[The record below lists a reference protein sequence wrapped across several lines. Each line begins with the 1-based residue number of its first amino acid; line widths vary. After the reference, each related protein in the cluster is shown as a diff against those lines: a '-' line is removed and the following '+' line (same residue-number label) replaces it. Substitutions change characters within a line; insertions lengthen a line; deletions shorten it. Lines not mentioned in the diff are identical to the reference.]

1 MQRFFN
7 SLHSILAIDGIIF
20 IFCALGIYHTVLKID
35 LPIKFKSSGSVLVI
49 KEVYGNNTGLQAGD
63 TVVSI
68 DNYKFSSEEEI
79 EVYLDGIHQSQSIK
93 INYFK
98 SGLPEEIWLKP
109 IKFYSTFYIII
120 DSVTGFLF
128 FLFGIFVLIKKPT
141 EESARLFH
149 WVTIG
154 TAVIVTTTW
163 GNYAFGHIG
172 VGYVLRFLFSIAYTL
187 SPVFFFHF
195 ALIFPSKK
203 TIKNKSV
210 LYILYFIAGLLG
222 ISSYC
227 VFLYMSSHITLS
239 TIQLYLTFF
248 NVCRFLIVA
257 CIISGLIVF
266 LHSYETTR
274 EESEKKKLRWV
285 LLGLIIGP
293 LGFALLWVVP
303 QAFTSYGLIPEEI
316 ILVMMLTVPVTFS
329 IAILRY
335 HLLDIDLIIKRSVIY
350 FAVIGGLLLVYIA
363 LIFVVTNLVKN
374 INDYTISSVS
384 AIIIAL
390 LFQPAKNKV
399 QKIVD
404 RKFFRV
410 QYDFREALKKFFNEV
425 KGCNTKKMLT
435 TKIVEQVNN
444 LLPVTKIGFFD
455 FDPIRSRITLI
466 AHKNFDL
473 LEGRSVYL
481 NQTELK
487 SELNLPVALPDKVEA
502 SVALEIADN
511 RVFRRWGIAL
521 VLPIKSTNAG
531 LLGFLVLG
539 EIKSGQKFSMVD
551 VDLLLEVSLQAG
563 FALERIIIQEE
574 LIQEQLIK
582 EKLEELNRLKSFFIS
597 SVSHELKTPLT
608 SIKMFSELLQLKKN
622 YTAEE
627 SEEYLDIIIG
637 ECDRLGR
644 LIEDVLDL
652 SKIERNVKKYHFSE
666 IDIKALLS
674 QALKLMSYQ
683 LKMEKCTIEKNIC
696 QEEFSITGDKDSV
709 MSAIIN
715 ILSNG
720 LKFSIEP
727 KRIIISLYKENG
739 YIALKFENNGPA
751 ISEDEICFITEPY
764 FRSEETKRKNIP
776 GSGIGLALVQ
786 QIMNAHRGKLEI
798 QNNPSGGCSFKLNF
812 LLEEKDETNLNN

>member
-7 SLHSILAIDGIIF
+7 SLHSILAIDGIIL

-49 KEVYGNNTGLQAGD
+49 KEVYRNNSVLQAGD
-63 TVVSI
+63 TVISI
-68 DNYKFSSEEEI
+68 DNYKFLSEEEI

-98 SGLPEEIWLKP
+98 SGLPLEIRLKP
-109 IKFYSTFYIII
+109 IKFYSAFYIII

-128 FLFGIFVLIKKPT
+128 FLFGIFVLIKKPA

-163 GNYAFGHIG
+163 GNYAFTHIG
-172 VGYVLRFLFSIAYTL
+172 LGYVLRFLFSIAYTL
-187 SPVFFFHF
+187 SPVFFLHF
-195 ALIFPSKK
+195 ALVFPHKK
-203 TIKNKSV
+203 TIVNKNF
-210 LYILYFIAGLLG
+210 LYASYLTAGLLG
-222 ISSYC
+222 VSSFA
-227 VFLYMSSHITLS
+227 VFLFSTSYITLRS
-239 TIQLYLTFF
+239 IQLYLTFF
-248 NVCRFLIVA
+248 NYCRFLTVA

-266 LHSYETTR
+266 FHSYKTTR

-293 LGFALLWVVP
+293 LGFALLWVIP
-303 QAFTSYGLIPEEI
+303 QAFTSYGLIPEEFV
-316 ILVMMLTVPVTFS
+316 LVLMLTVPVTFS

-363 LIFVVTNLVKN
+363 LIFVVTNLVQN
-374 INDYTISSVS
+374 INEYTISTVS

-425 KGCNTKKMLT
+425 KDSNTKKMLT
-435 TKIVEQVNN
+435 TKIVEQIIN

-455 FDPIRSRITLI
+455 FDLIKSRITLV
-466 AHKNFDL
+466 AHNNFDL
-473 LEGRSVYL
+473 LEGRSIYL
-481 NQTELK
+481 NQKELK
-487 SELNLPVALPDKVEA
+487 SELNLPVALPDKVDS
-502 SVALEIADN
+502 SVILEIADN

-539 EIKSGQKFSMVD
+539 EIKSGQKFSVVD

-563 FALERIIIQEE
+563 FALERIIIQEK

-582 EKLEELNRLKSFFIS
+582 EKFEELNRLKSFFIS

-608 SIKMFSELLQLKKN
+608 SIKMFSELLQLRKN
-622 YTAEE
+622 YTSEE
-627 SEEYLDIIIG
+627 SEEYLEIIAG

-644 LIEDVLDL
+644 LIENVLDL
-652 SKIERNVKKYHFSE
+652 SKIERGVKEYHFSE
-666 IDIKALLS
+666 IDIKAMLS
-674 QALKLMSYQ
+674 QALRLMSYQ
-683 LKMEKCTIEKNIC
+683 LKMEKCTIEKNVC
-696 QEEFSITGDKDSV
+696 PEEFSISADKDAV
-709 MSAIIN
+709 MSSIIN

-727 KRIIISLYKENG
+727 KKIIISMYRENG
-739 YIALKFENNGPA
+739 YLALKFENNGPA
-751 ISEDEICFITEPY
+751 ISEEEICFITEPY
-764 FRSEETKRKNIP
+764 FRTEETRRKNIP

-786 QIMNAHRGKLEI
+786 QIMNAHHGKLEI

-812 LLEEKDETNLNN
+812 LLEEKDETNSDN